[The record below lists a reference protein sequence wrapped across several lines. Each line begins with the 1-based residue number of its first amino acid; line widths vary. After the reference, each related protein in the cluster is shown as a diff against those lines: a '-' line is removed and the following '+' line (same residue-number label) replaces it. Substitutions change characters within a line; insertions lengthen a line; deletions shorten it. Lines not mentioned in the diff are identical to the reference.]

1 MIIEQI
7 FKTLRLLS
15 PVKAQHQALVDID
28 FNKVDERSA
37 LMQICFSVL
46 SNWPLAVV
54 FILFLINPFRYQ
66 FSIHRFFEADGKLM
80 LWAYSENFFLGFI
93 IFLLLQS
100 LIRSELLWLSV
111 IGWFISNGDI
121 HVFISIGAVAGV
133 CFASC
138 RRNLKLIPLLESKM
152 KKTWTYF
159 SILQL
164 LSLLFA
170 AVINYFLYF
179 NLKNFGFFNATM
191 NVNRFEFFILA
202 VVLHHLIQ
210 LGFFSI
216 WGHFYARRKIEP
228 ADWKV
233 SYSTADLFSKMSLS
247 SVFKAELKTLIEAKL
262 NEKSKLFDVAGVPER
277 LLKLSEKETEYLK
290 IGQTFLK

>member
-28 FNKVDERSA
+28 FNKVDEKSA

-46 SNWPLAVV
+46 SNWPLALV

-66 FSIHRFFEADGKLM
+66 LSIHRFFEADGKLM

-100 LIRSELLWLSV
+100 VIRSEILWLSV

-133 CFASC
+133 FFASC
-138 RRNLKLIPLLESKM
+138 RRNLKLIPLLEAKM

-179 NLKNFGFFNATM
+179 NLKNFEFFSATM
-191 NVNRFEFFILA
+191 NVNRFEFFMIA

-210 LGFFSI
+210 LGIFSV
-216 WGHFYARRKIEP
+216 WGHFYSRRKIEP

-233 SYSTADLFSKMSLS
+233 SYSTADLFSKLSLG
-247 SVFKAELKTLIEAKL
+247 SVFKAELKTFLEGKL
-262 NEKSKLFDVAGVPER
+262 KEKSKLLDVAGIPER